1 MSGVKDEHS
10 VEEFSTEA
18 AYPAFHDRVCSGRP
32 DRSLD
37 DLYTFADEDRI
48 EHAGELRV
56 PVADQEFELRNKVTE
71 VHQQI
76 ACLLANPV
84 CGGMCGDA
92 EDVYPAVGVLDDR
105 KAVQARE

>member
-1 MSGVKDEHS
+1 MSGVKDEYS
-10 VEEFSTEA
+10 VEEFSTGA
-18 AYPAFHDRVCSGRP
+18 AYPAFHDRVYSGRP

-37 DLYTFADEDRI
+37 DLYTFTDEDRI

-56 PVADQEFELRNKVTE
+56 PVADQEFELSNKVTE

-84 CGGMCGDA
+84 CGGS
-92 EDVYPAVGVLDDR
+92 AVTPRTLPGGWR
-105 KAVQARE
+105 ARRP